1 MIQESVQLD
10 CHLKPYIKPFE
21 KVLALKELKALIGVL
36 DSSVVLESNQLN
48 RYVIQST
55 TSKDQLI
62 KSLAY
67 WEGICKVTDNRVE
80 LTKQVRREATTAI
93 IRKSDHPLDLR
104 DLLPFSDN
112 VPQVKRRNL
121 RYGPHGLHEYRGKF
135 FPQLARSLLNVASAN
150 EQAKVLDPMC
160 GSGTTL
166 VETVL
171 NGGQAFGIDM
181 NPLSV
186 LISQVKCKSLA
197 LKPQLLEKEYLEH
210 RNRILSG
217 GGSKKERKKKW
228 VATLPIQDIEY
239 LRKWFAPRILN
250 ELEDIVFIIQK
261 TKNIISR
268 DVFKVI
274 LSNILRKVS
283 WQKIEDLRVRKE
295 VFDDIE
301 INVVKEY
308 ICELDKSVS
317 TILAFSY
324 ENEGHKVGKVR
335 TINGDAK
342 LADKILKS
350 HQGTFDTIITS
361 PPYATALPYLDT
373 DRLSLYFLGLLSRG
387 SHRSLD
393 KLMVGNREIN
403 NQLRKQYWNYYQANR
418 SLLTKDICELI
429 DHIYES
435 NERNE
440 VGFRR
445 KNLPGLLAKYFFDMR
460 IVMSTYLPLLKTGAP
475 AFMVVGN
482 NHTNSGG
489 KRIEI
494 KTDDLLGE
502 LGKSVGLSFEEKL
515 PMDMLVSRDIFR
527 KNTGSAESILFF
539 RNP

>member
-1 MIQESVQLD
+1 MIQESIQLN
-10 CHLKPYIKPFE
+10 CHLKAYIKPFE
-21 KVLALKELKALIGVL
+21 KVLAIKELKALMGELETKVVQ
-36 DSSVVLESNQLN
+36 DSKELN

-55 TSKDQLI
+55 ASKAQLI

-67 WEGICKVTDNRVE
+67 WEGICKGTDHKVE
-80 LTKQVRREATTAI
+80 LTNQVRREATTAI
-93 IRKSDHPLDLR
+93 IRNSVYPLDLSG
-104 DLLPFSDN
+104 LLPFNDN

-135 FPQLARSLLNVASAN
+135 FPQLVRSLLNVASAN

-197 LKPQLLEKEYLEH
+197 LKPQLLEKEYLKH
-210 RNRILSG
+210 RNRILSSG
-217 GGSKKERKKKW
+217 RSEEKRKGKW
-228 VATLPIQDIEY
+228 VSTLPVQDIEY
-239 LRKWFAPRILN
+239 LKKWFAPRILE
-250 ELEDIVFIIQK
+250 ELEDIVSVIQE
-261 TKNIISR
+261 TKNTVCR

-295 VFDDIE
+295 VFNEIDIS
-301 INVVKEY
+301 VFKEY

-324 ENEGHKVGKVR
+324 ENEGQKVGKVR
-335 TINGDAK
+335 TYNGDAK
-342 LADKILKS
+342 FADKILKS

-403 NQLRKQYWNYYQANR
+403 NQLRDQYWNHYQANR

-435 NERNE
+435 NERND

-445 KNLPGLLAKYFFDMR
+445 KNLPGLLAKYFFDMKV
-460 IVMSTYLPLLKTGAP
+460 VMSSYKALLKTGAP

-494 KTDDLLGE
+494 STDDLLGE

-527 KNTGSAESILFF
+527 KNAGSAESILFF